1 TATNAACCALFPVL
15 ENIQGNMFVDDNCS
29 DVAHTA
35 PRVAFHATL
44 GEQRPELRVSNLILP
59 CDSTGMD
66 GSIFIF
72 SETELS
78 YAASIDIADAF
89 NLKASFIQNH
99 NISVADVKCPGILQP
114 PFIFGNVNA
123 TFPAPNDTVPEPFQ
137 TVDVL
142 LASMADTSFSPAELA
157 ALLAS

>member
-1 TATNAACCALFPVL
+1 TATNATCCALFPVS
-15 ENIQGNMFVDDNCS
+15 ENIQGDMFVGDNCS
-29 DVAHTA
+29 DAAHTA

-44 GEQRPELRVSNLILP
+44 GEQRPELRQG
-59 CDSTGMD
+59 DSTGMD

-78 YAASIDIADAF
+78 YAASIEIADAF

-114 PFIFGNVNA
+114 PFIFGHVNA
-123 TFPAPNDTVPEPFQ
+123 TFPAPNDTVPEPFRRPS
-137 TVDVL
+137 VVI
-142 LASMADTSFSPAELA
+142 LASMADTSFSPAELV